1 MFFDPFYKTI
11 IEIIVHD
18 GAGRVSLRQ
27 GNSSQP
33 NAV

>member
-1 MFFDPFYKTI
+1 MFIGPFNKTI
-11 IEIIVHD
+11 IDIIARD
-18 GAGRVSLRQ
+18 GAGRVGLRQ

>member
-1 MFFDPFYKTI
+1 MFIGPFDKTI
-11 IEIIVHD
+11 IDIIAYD
-18 GAGRVSLRQ
+18 GAGRVGLRQ